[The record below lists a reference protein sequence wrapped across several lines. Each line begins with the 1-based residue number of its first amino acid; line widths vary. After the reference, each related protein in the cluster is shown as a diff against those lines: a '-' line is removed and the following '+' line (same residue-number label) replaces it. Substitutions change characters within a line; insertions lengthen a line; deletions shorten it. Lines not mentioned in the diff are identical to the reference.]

1 MEGGYILCQEQE
13 KTFISEKMVD
23 GKVVIAEH
31 NVIALGKYL
40 SHTLAVRLV
49 YRYLQ
54 KWASRG

>member
-1 MEGGYILCQEQE
+1 
-13 KTFISEKMVD
+13 MVD

-54 KWASRG
+54 KWASRGVESNLGTAIRTGVF

>member
-1 MEGGYILCQEQE
+1 
-13 KTFISEKMVD
+13 MVD